1 MTPRPLREYLLN
13 QLDLF
18 DGARVLDP
26 GAGTGEFLRQAVEA
40 NPKIKSY
47 GWDID
52 EKILEV
58 AKVNSP
64 TSIFSVRS
72 ALEDYSGPK
81 FDFVIGNPPYFEMKP
96 DQETKEAFADVI
108 SGRANIYALFFK
120 SGLDVLKPGGTLAY
134 VVPPSM
140 NAGSYF
146 KNLRNYIVQEH
157 RVLSLKVFQA
167 SDLFQDAQT
176 SVQVIVIKKE
186 NGPSKHVLEF
196 AISGKTIPLFFENVT
211 PISASF
217 DGARTLWSLGYEAVT
232 GNVVWNKF
240 KNSLSNNDSEHHL
253 PLFYARNI
261 QNGLLEI
268 KSDEKKP
275 QYLPRECAKS
285 FSGPAILV
293 NRIIGGVGKGVI
305 NSTLVPQD
313 VEFFAENH
321 LNVIRPRRNVQQQ
334 CSLDSIF
341 WAINQPGTL
350 NAARLITGNTQLS
363 ATEWN
368 HLIPFNL

>member
-1 MTPRPLREYLLN
+1 MTPRPLREFLLN
-13 QLDLF
+13 KLELF

-26 GAGTGEFLRQAVEA
+26 GAGTGEFLRQAVEV
-40 NPKIKSY
+40 NPKIDSY

-52 EKILEV
+52 KDILEV
-58 AKVNSP
+58 ARINSP
-64 TSIFSVRS
+64 SSTFSVRS
-72 ALEDYSGPK
+72 ALEDYSGQK

-96 DQETKEAFADVI
+96 DQKTKEAFATVI

-120 SGLDVLKPGGTLAY
+120 IGLDALKPGGTLAY

-146 KNLRNYIVQEH
+146 RNLREYLVKEH
-157 RVLSLKVFQA
+157 RVMSLKVFQA
-167 SDLFQDAQT
+167 SDLFHDAQT

-186 NGPSKHVLEF
+186 KGLSNHTLEF
-196 AISGKTIPLFFENVT
+196 SISGRTTPFFFENIDTV
-211 PISASF
+211 SDSF
-217 DGARTLWSLGYEAVT
+217 KGARTLWDLGYEAVT

-240 KNSLSNNDSEHHL
+240 KDNLSNEASEKCL

-268 KSDEKKP
+268 RLDEKKP
-275 QYLPRECAKS
+275 QFLPITCSKPYT
-285 FSGPAILV
+285 GPSILV

-305 NSTLVPQD
+305 NSALVGQG

-321 LNVIRPRRNVQQQ
+321 LNVIRPRLNVEQE
-334 CSLDSIF
+334 CTLDSIYME
-341 WAINQPGTL
+341 INKPMTL
-350 NAARLITGNTQLS
+350 DAARLITGNTQLS

-368 HLIPFNL
+368 HLIPFKL